1 MIQNRRR
8 STQVPA
14 VLRKSVRFSKLKS
27 SQYPVLMTQKP
38 RRVKIQTISWRGTPP
53 DPKEACTF
61 TARLKNQSVLI
72 LDPPTEANKVPVR
85 LFVPVFLAV
94 IISTYLWIWMNHL
107 CGIPVYKFDL
117 VVLFSRSFYTFYS
130 VHEAVKTYTH
140 KLSTCHNYSIKLCH
154 SILTWF

>member
-1 MIQNRRR
+1 MIQNRPR
-8 STQVPA
+8 STLVPA
-14 VLRKSVRFSKLKS
+14 VLRKSVIFSKLKS

-38 RRVKIQTISWRGTPP
+38 RRVKIQKISWRGTPP

-61 TARLKNQSVLI
+61 TARLKNRSVLI
-72 LDPPTEANKVPVR
+72 LDPPAEANKVPVG
-85 LFVPVFLAV
+85 LFAPVFLAV

-130 VHEAVKTYTH
+130 VHEAVKTCTH
-140 KLSTCHNYSIKLCH
+140 KLSTCHIFSSSAIQ
-154 SILTWF
+154 F